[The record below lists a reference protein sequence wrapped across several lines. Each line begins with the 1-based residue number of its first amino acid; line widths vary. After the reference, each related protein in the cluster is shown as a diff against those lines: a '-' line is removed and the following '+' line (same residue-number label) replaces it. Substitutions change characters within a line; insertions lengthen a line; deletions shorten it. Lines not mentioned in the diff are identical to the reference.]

1 MSETI
6 EAKGQCVCGAVS
18 FVASSMNPDVGAC
31 HCEMCRQW
39 GGGPFMEVDCS
50 SDVSFSGE
58 DNISIFNS
66 SDWAERGFCK
76 NCGSHLFY
84 RFKEA
89 NLHMMPVG
97 LFKDDSKFVF
107 KKQVF
112 IEEKPHYYRFANHT
126 EDMTGDELV
135 EQFSAALEKDE

>member
-1 MSETI
+1 
-6 EAKGQCVCGAVS
+6 
-18 FVASSMNPDVGAC
+18 
-31 HCEMCRQW
+31 
-39 GGGPFMEVDCS
+39 MEVDCG

-89 NLHMMPVG
+89 SLHMMPVG

-107 KKQVF
+107 KKEVF
-112 IEEKPHYYRFANHT
+112 IEEKPHYYRFANDT

-135 EQFSAALEKDE
+135 EQFSAALEKD